1 MKKRSGLLATATLAV
16 GLALSHAPAV
26 AGASTA
32 FSRGDGTAPGWQG
45 GGWHAAGSYPA
56 TDLSL
61 VHGIPGLDVD
71 IYVVKNFFSYK
82 ELPDVH
88 FGTAADL
95 TTAFPGWVTPG
106 LYTVDVVPTGT
117 SPFKPLL
124 LTSFFL
130 GSGQSKTVAAYVTAT
145 PSGAA
150 GQPTLGVFTNDV
162 SSTGGQSRCHRPSS
176 RRRSDRRRLR
186 GRLRRH
192 HAVLLQRPDGHG
204 GGARGHLR
212 RDGDRG
218 RRPRDGARQRR
229 EHPAGRQHQHAG
241 LRHRRLPVDLHRGPA
256 GGPHR
261 LSDPAVS

>member
-16 GLALSHAPAV
+16 GLALSTVPAV

-32 FSRGDGTAPGWQG
+32 FSRPGGPAPSWQVPQTR
-45 GGWHAAGSYPA
+45 PA

-61 VHGIPGLDVD
+61 VHGVPGLDVD
-71 IYVVKNFFSYK
+71 IYVVKNFISYK

-124 LTSFFL
+124 IKSFFL
-130 GSGQSKTVAAYVTAT
+130 GAGQSKTVAAYVTAT
-145 PSGAA
+145 PAGVA

-162 SSTGGQSRCHRPSS
+162 SGTGGQSRVTVRHLAVAPTVGVYADGSVAITPSFS
-176 RRRSDRRRLR
+176 N
-186 GRLRRH
+186 GQTAA
-192 HAVLLQRPDGHG
+192 AVVPPGTYG
-204 GGARGHLR
+204 VTVTAPGAPGTVL
-212 RDGDRG
+212 DNVGNVALAANTNTLAFAIG
-218 RRPRDGARQRR
+218 TYSSTFTVVA
-229 EHPAGRQHQHAG
+229 
-241 LRHRRLPVDLHRGPA
+241 L
-256 GGPHR
+256 
-261 LSDPAVS
+261 AVPTA